1 MAGRD
6 IPAMSG
12 PAAGRNMPRMQ
23 MVSCLSR
30 DGWCTTKV
38 SMNRSCWG
46 APAGWQRWR
55 AHSSIRRKST
65 GSRPKSARIGAVR
78 RSQAHEIGVFGG
90 ITVMFTTERPGM
102 APGADV
108 RPTVACNSL
117 NVMIGGYWAAGGA
130 QGGLV
135 GQVTATCCC
144 RPWISIRTAPR
155 PSGSSQTP
163 SPYARTRSLWQ

>member
-6 IPAMSG
+6 LPAMSG

-23 MVSCLSR
+23 MVFCLNR
-30 DGWCTTKV
+30 DGWCTTNV
-38 SMNRSCWG
+38 SMNRICWG
-46 APAGWQRWR
+46 APAGWKRWW

-78 RSQAHEIGVFGG
+78 RSNVHEIGVLGG
-90 ITVMFTTERPGM
+90 ITVIFTTERAGM

-108 RPTVACNSL
+108 RPTVAYR
-117 NVMIGGYWAAGGA
+117 MIGGYWGGAGA

-135 GQVTATCCC
+135 GQVTSTCCC
-144 RPWISIRTAPR
+144 R
-155 PSGSSQTP
+155 
-163 SPYARTRSLWQ
+163 L